1 MKSNDPPSYGE
12 KTFPDNVCVCARVY
26 MCVCGVWG
34 LGGGAPKVGGGK
46 LRSRFLTCRGS
57 GTDNYN
63 KSSMFTKNIC
73 KGQNYLVLCMFSYY
87 REVNPSLS

>member
-1 MKSNDPPSYGE
+1 M
-12 KTFPDNVCVCARVY
+12 FVCVRECI
-26 MCVCGVWG
+26 CVCVVFGV
-34 LGGGAPKVGGGK
+34 LGGAPKVGGKK

>member
-34 LGGGAPKVGGGK
+34 FGGGHLKWGGK
-46 LRSRFLTCRGS
+46 SYGADSSLVVGVVLT
-57 GTDNYN
+57 TITNH
-63 KSSMFTKNIC
+63 
-73 KGQNYLVLCMFSYY
+73 LCLPRTFV
-87 REVNPSLS
+87 RAKTI